1 MCLERANGELK
12 HRARNVTVFC
22 VLNTVIIDE
31 KEQRQSALDHE
42 LQPYFSEL
50 EQFPTTQALTA
61 SPLYAKL
68 KPEIERV
75 LQTVVQEDYAPRTL
89 PKSSQCPFIR
99 ATSWNIER
107 GLRLDSIIRVF
118 KEHPVL
124 SHADVLLLTELDYG
138 MARTEN
144 RFVARELAESLR
156 LNYVFAPCYINL
168 NKGSGLEV
176 HTRGENAQALHGNAL
191 FSRYPLKN
199 AHSLMLPNGK
209 DKMKG
214 NEKRLGQQTA
224 VIADVQFPTGP
235 VRMISLHLDAH
246 STQRHRHHQMK
257 LVLDHLESL
266 SPQMPTLIGG
276 DWNTSTYNSRRA
288 VYSIAGFFRRV
299 MMGVG
304 HVIENHYLNPARW
317 FERALFRELE
327 QRGYDYRNLN
337 EAGAGTLHYD
347 VKDLAVNTNMADWVP
362 RWCFWFINRALE
374 PYGGRCSLKLDW
386 FAGRGIT
393 PDNENRPRVIGNLND
408 AEGKLSDHD
417 AIVLDFAT
425 MN

>member
-1 MCLERANGELK
+1 MSTLITNEKERA
-12 HRARNVTVFC
+12 
-22 VLNTVIIDE
+22 
-31 KEQRQSALDHE
+31 QSTLDHN
-42 LQPYFSEL
+42 LQPFFPEL
-50 EQFPTTQALTA
+50 EQFDSTEALES
-61 SPLYAKL
+61 SPLYARL
-68 KPEIERV
+68 RPEIERILKSV
-75 LQTVVQEDYAPRTL
+75 VREDFALESIRQTHP
-89 PKSSQCPFIR
+89 SHPFIR
-99 ATSWNIER
+99 ATAWNIER

-124 SHADVLLLTELDYG
+124 RESDVLLLTELDYG

-144 RFVARELAESLR
+144 RNVPHEIAESLGF
-156 LNYVFAPCYINL
+156 NYVFAPCYLNL

-176 HTRGENAQALHGNAL
+176 HTSGENRQALHGNAL
-191 FSRYPLKN
+191 FSRFPLRN
-199 AHSLMLPNGK
+199 AHSLQLPNGK

-214 NEKRLGQQTA
+214 KEKRIGQQTA
-224 VIADVQFPTGP
+224 VIADVLHPLGM
-235 VRMISLHLDAH
+235 VRMMSLHLDAH
-246 STQRHRHHQMK
+246 STQRHRHRQMK

-266 SPQMPTLIGG
+266 RPQLPVLVGG

-317 FERALFRELE
+317 FERALFGELE
-327 QRGYDYRNLN
+327 KRGYDYLNLN
-337 EAGAGTLHYD
+337 ESKAGTLHYD

-386 FAGRGIT
+386 FAGKGVA
-393 PDNENRPRVIGNLND
+393 PYVENPPRVIGNLSD
-408 AEGKLSDHD
+408 GVGKLSDHD
-417 AIVLDFAT
+417 AIVLDFIPAK
-425 MN
+425 